1 MMPDLVTLDKAMG
14 LRPLAAPR
22 ILAWLELIRWAAGHF
37 RLPLPLPL
45 SQLLLLP
52 LQWPA
57 AAIAHGVSEA

>member
-37 RLPLPLPL
+37 RLPLPL

-57 AAIAHGVSEA
+57 AAIATGVSEA